1 MVPIII
7 LVVYRL
13 LFPNLQHIKVETKSE
28 PHVEDNENLTQDTLK
43 NESIPAPIEPI
54 PEKTPPEKSSTE
66 IALQLMDADERRIIQ
81 TLLEAKG
88 SMLQKEISWK
98 TGFSRVKTHRVLTRL
113 IRRSVVTA
121 EKYYN
126 TNKIVLSD
134 FLLDKK
140 KEEA

>member
-1 MVPIII
+1 MLI
-7 LVVYRL
+7 LVLCRL
-13 LFPNLQHIKVETKSE
+13 LFPILQKIKVEKNVETKAEEKSQT
-28 PHVEDNENLTQDTLK
+28 EDTIKT
-43 NESIPAPIEPI
+43 SGTPEPI
-54 PEKTPPEKSSTE
+54 QQISEAITPEKSSTE

-88 SMLQKEISWK
+88 SILQKEISWK

-113 IRRSVVTA
+113 KRRGVVTA

-126 TNKIVLSD
+126 TNKIILSD

-140 KEEA
+140 KED